1 MNEKFTNISTEPIN
15 IIDGFKIKPCMKS
28 GFCCTTT
35 PCIYGKWN
43 SDKSACKYLGIPN
56 KLGQRD
62 CGRYDW
68 IKKNVE
74 GYEYYPGFGTGC
86 CMPLFNEMREQ
97 VIIQIN
103 LQLK

>member
-68 IKKNVE
+68 IKKMWKV
-74 GYEYYPGFGTGC
+74 
-86 CMPLFNEMREQ
+86 MS
-97 VIIQIN
+97 II
-103 LQLK
+103 LVLELGAACLCLMKCESK